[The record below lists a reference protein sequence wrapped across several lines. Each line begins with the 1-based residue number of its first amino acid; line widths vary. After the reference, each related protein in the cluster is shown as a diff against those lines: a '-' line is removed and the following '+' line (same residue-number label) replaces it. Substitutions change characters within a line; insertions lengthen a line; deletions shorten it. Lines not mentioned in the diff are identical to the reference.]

1 MCLSISDGIF
11 ITQVPNSLASTAP
24 RCTSLFRSPLLQ
36 RPSRSSDQDN
46 AIARPGYVFLIVT
59 IYLPARI
66 CASLRADRAISYK
79 SLRSNAKLLLIHSFH
94 HKNIKLTK
102 KTLDIL

>member
-1 MCLSISDGIF
+1 
-11 ITQVPNSLASTAP
+11 
-24 RCTSLFRSPLLQ
+24 
-36 RPSRSSDQDN
+36 
-46 AIARPGYVFLIVT
+46 VFLIVT